1 MSAEDAVAILDRLDG
16 AGLTVWVDGGW
27 GLDALVGRQTRVH
40 DDLDLVVRREEVAA
54 VERELARLGYV
65 RLGGAPPMSFES
77 VDADGRQVDSHPIAA
92 DGTYLMRDGDTW
104 RYPLPEHEADGVIGG
119 RRVRCLDAET
129 QLVCHTGY
137 EPLDLDRHRHDLTL
151 LESLRP

>member
-1 MSAEDAVAILDRLDG
+1 
-16 AGLTVWVDGGW
+16 
-27 GLDALVGRQTRVH
+27 
-40 DDLDLVVRREEVAA
+40 
-54 VERELARLGYV
+54 
-65 RLGGAPPMSFES
+65 
-77 VDADGRQVDSHPIAA
+77 
-92 DGTYLMRDGDTW
+92 MRDGDTW